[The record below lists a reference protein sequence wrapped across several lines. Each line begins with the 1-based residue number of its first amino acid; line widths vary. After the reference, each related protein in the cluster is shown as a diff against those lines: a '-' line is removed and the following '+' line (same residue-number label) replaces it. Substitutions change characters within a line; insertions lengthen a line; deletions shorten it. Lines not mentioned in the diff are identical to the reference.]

1 MSVMR
6 AAVIDSTAD
15 DMLPMVLLRLF
26 KKPAVAMEQ
35 SELRGWI
42 YSRSR
47 ETRTRWLGA

>member
-1 MSVMR
+1 MSGMCD
-6 AAVIDSTAD
+6 AFIDSTAE
-15 DMLPMVLLRLF
+15 DMLPMALLRLF